1 MNPSITRRQAL
12 AGLGTVTL
20 GSLLAACGDRD
31 DPRTPVATT
40 DGETATVEPRSSPS
54 STAGLF
60 DDTSACTLTAE
71 QTEGPYYF
79 DADSIRSDIR
89 EDREGTTLRLAI
101 RVRAAGE
108 CTPLADAVVD
118 VWHCDA
124 SGVYSGFDEGE
135 GERFLRGAQVTNAE
149 GVVQF
154 RTIYPGWYPGRTP
167 HIHVK
172 VHVDRRTA
180 LTTQLYFDEATNER
194 VYARAPYEQGRD
206 QTNASDGI
214 FDDSLVLNLRED
226 DDGILGTIS
235 FDVRAGAA

>member
-1 MNPSITRRQAL
+1 MTSSFTRRKAL

-20 GSLLAACGDRD
+20 GSLLAACGDGGST
-31 DPRTPVATT
+31 TPVETT
-40 DGETATVEPRSSPS
+40 DGATATVEPSSTAS
-54 STAGLF
+54 ATAGLF
-60 DDTSACTLTAE
+60 DDTSSCTLTAE

-101 RVRAAGE
+101 RVREAEA

-124 SGVYSGFDEGE
+124 TGVYSGFEEGE
-135 GERFLRGAQVTNAE
+135 GERFLRGAQVTNSD
-149 GVVQF
+149 GIVQF
-154 RTIYPGWYPGRTP
+154 RTIYPGWYTGRTP

-172 VHVDRRTA
+172 VHIDRETV
-180 LTTQLYFDEATNER
+180 LTTQLYFDEETNAK
-194 VYARAPYEQGRD
+194 VYANAPYEPGRD

-214 FDDSLVLNLRED
+214 FDESLVLDLSEED
-226 DDGILGTIS
+226 GGILGTIS
-235 FDVRAGAA
+235 FDVRA

>member
-1 MNPSITRRQAL
+1 MDPPLTRRQAL

-20 GSLLAACGDRD
+20 GSLLAACGGD
-31 DPRTPVATT
+31 DGGGSATPVATT
-40 DGETATVEPRSSPS
+40 EGEAATVEPRSTPS

-60 DDTSACTLTAE
+60 DDSSSCTLTAE
-71 QTEGPYYF
+71 QAEGPYYF

-89 EDREGTTLRLAI
+89 EDRDGTRLRLAI

-124 SGVYSGFDEGE
+124 TGVYSGFGE
-135 GERFLRGAQVTNAE
+135 GDDERFLRGAQVTNE
-149 GVVQF
+149 DGIVQF

-172 VHVDRRTA
+172 VHVDRQTV
-180 LTTQLYFDEATNER
+180 LTTQLYFDEETNER
-194 VYARAPYEQGRD
+194 VYAQAPYRQGRD

-214 FDDSLVLNLRED
+214 FDESLVLDLREED
-226 DDGILGTIS
+226 GGILGTIS
-235 FDVRAGAA
+235 FDVRS